1 MFGSPIG
8 STIGPSSKG
17 PETCRISD
25 VDGGG
30 RPQNR
35 SSGRCESHC
44 FASVPRAHSESLF
57 TGLRT
62 MLNSDEPLNEID
74 FDGGTTGCGE
84 LLLDL
89 LLYMKRQAPGAKV
102 TVRALDPGAPLEIPA
117 WCRMTQHE
125 LIEAKHPIYLLRK
138 P

>member
-1 MFGSPIG
+1 
-8 STIGPSSKG
+8 
-17 PETCRISD
+17 
-25 VDGGG
+25 
-30 RPQNR
+30 
-35 SSGRCESHC
+35 
-44 FASVPRAHSESLF
+44 
-57 TGLRT
+57 
-62 MLNSDEPLNEID
+62 MLNSDEPSNEID

-89 LLYMKRQAPGAKV
+89 LLYMKRQAPGTEV

-125 LIEAKHPIYLLRK
+125 LIEAKHPFYLLRK

>member
-1 MFGSPIG
+1 MALALKPLKHVEFQERSARGGRRS
-8 STIGPSSKG
+8 GPATG
-17 PETCRISD
+17 VEDLVPRVCFALISD
-25 VDGGG
+25 
-30 RPQNR
+30 
-35 SSGRCESHC
+35 
-44 FASVPRAHSESLF
+44 SLL
-57 TGLRT
+57 TGLCT
-62 MLNSDEPLNEID
+62 MLNSDEPSNEID

-89 LLYMKRQAPGAKV
+89 LLYMKRQAPGTEV

-125 LIEAKHPIYLLRK
+125 LIEAKHPLYLLRK

>member
-1 MFGSPIG
+1 
-8 STIGPSSKG
+8 
-17 PETCRISD
+17 
-25 VDGGG
+25 
-30 RPQNR
+30 
-35 SSGRCESHC
+35 
-44 FASVPRAHSESLF
+44 
-57 TGLRT
+57 

-125 LIEAKHPIYLLRK
+125 LIEAKHTIYLLRK